1 MNRKMK
7 KGKAMEPR
15 LISRLIMLLLI
26 VMLISACSPKKTED
40 PKTDPNLLF
49 EDTFK
54 RDDNTVVGLDWQEVK
69 MRNGTG
75 SSVTSIETGDSPWS
89 IKDNTLIYEG
99 IGNNTYTEDYIET
112 IKEYPL
118 NNTKVEFEIRGT
130 ASTTL
135 GYVGPAI
142 YWAPAVSSRLGSF
155 QTVDNKDPL
164 IGIQTF
170 YSWENAGT
178 KGIVYYLNGKIE
190 KVPNGTLAGI
200 NAVDFVKHTIT
211 IKDGKLTHEA
221 GGTIVATYSLNEALK
236 SDSKRHLSFDVR
248 YYDNGVPFK
257 VEIRNLRITVL
268 K

>member
-1 MNRKMK
+1 MRPKSL
-7 KGKAMEPR
+7 GK
-15 LISRLIMLLLI
+15 LI
-26 VMLISACSPKKTED
+26 VMLLIVLLVSGCSAKKTDD

-54 RDDNTVVGLDWQEVK
+54 RVDNTVVGSAWQEVK

-75 SSVTSIETGDSPWS
+75 SSVTTLESGDSPWS
-89 IKDNTLIYEG
+89 IKNNALSYTG

-112 IKEYPL
+112 VNEFPI
-118 NNTKVEFEIRGT
+118 NNSKVEFEIRGT
-130 ASTTL
+130 ASTKL

-178 KGIVYYLNGKIE
+178 KGIVYYLNGGIE
-190 KVPNGTLAGI
+190 KIPNGTLAGV
-200 NAVDFVKHTIT
+200 NSSDFVKHTIT

-221 GGTIVATYSLNEALK
+221 DGVVVATYDLKAALG
-236 SDSKRHLSFDVR
+236 SDAKRHLSFDVR
-248 YYDNGVPFK
+248 YYDNGVPFS
-257 VEIRNLRITVL
+257 VEIRNLKITVI

>member
-1 MNRKMK
+1 MRTKSLLK
-7 KGKAMEPR
+7 PV
-15 LISRLIMLLLI
+15 ILLLI
-26 VMLISACSPKKTED
+26 VMLVSACSAKKTDD

-54 RDDNTVVGLDWQEVK
+54 RADNTVVGSDWQEVK

-75 SSVTSIETGDSPWS
+75 SSVTTIESGDSPWS
-89 IKDNTLIYEG
+89 IKSNTLIYEG

-112 IKEYPL
+112 VKEFPI
-118 NNTKVEFEIRGT
+118 NNSKVEFEIRGT

-164 IGIQTF
+164 IGVQTF

-190 KVPNGTLAGI
+190 KVPNGTLSGI
-200 NAVDFVKHTIT
+200 NAADFVKHSIT

-221 GGTIVATYSLNEALK
+221 GGTIVASYDLKEALG
-236 SDSKRHLSFDVR
+236 SDVKRHLSFDVR
-248 YYDNGVPFK
+248 YYDNGIPFK
-257 VEIRNLRITVL
+257 VEIRNLKITVI